1 MNDRIT
7 SRALIAEF
15 VGTLVLVF
23 AIVAAV
29 AMYAL
34 QPDAP
39 RGLAYPFIALA
50 HGLALFI
57 MIQTLG
63 AISGAHFNPAVTLG
77 LLSVRR
83 VAPATAGAYIVMQF
97 LGSLAAAGLTALII
111 NAQAKAV
118 SFAAPAID
126 DSISLGSGMVL
137 EGLAAFFLV
146 WVVVGVAVSEHGS
159 KDWAPFAIAGALT
172 LGVLLIAPLTG
183 GSINPARAFG
193 PALVDSL
200 SGGDWTD
207 IGKWVL
213 AYFVAPVAG
222 GVLAATL
229 YTGLYMR
236 PAIAA
241 AAPEPPPE

>member
-15 VGTLVLVF
+15 VGTFVLVF
-23 AIVAAV
+23 AIVVAV
-29 AMYAL
+29 SMYAL

-77 LLSVRR
+77 LLSIRR
-83 VAPATAGAYIVMQF
+83 VAPGTAGAFIVMQF

-118 SFAAPAID
+118 SFAAPAIES
-126 DSISLGSGMVL
+126 SISLGSGMVL

-146 WVVVGVAVSEHGS
+146 WVVVGVAVNENGS

-200 SGGDWTD
+200 SGGSWTD
-207 IGKWVL
+207 IGQWVL

-236 PAIAA
+236 PAAAA